1 MHVLAIVNTE
11 YHLFLLIN
19 EVMRKP
25 NSKFDIYMSKKGHGK
40 RLSLNFNFTD
50 FANARFSDLDSKVDL
65 QGKLSR
71 TQQEFLKELST
82 KSYREF
88 IFFQQQDPLIQ
99 AILRTIE
106 RIAPIYRPVVSLY
119 QDGLKP
125 YNQMLGYSLEMVRYD
140 LRVSKWLKRNGL
152 RGYSLNELI
161 NSKRYGYNRIIDNL
175 YLTFPKA
182 YDNWNR
188 KIIKQI
194 DFAAHETFKQAVE
207 KLFGWEASLLP
218 VTSNVL
224 MYLSQPIKSDSQA
237 EVDFLRKLVAKTGK
251 QIIFKL
257 HPLTSEAQIQNFK
270 KVSDDIV
277 LIKSQIP
284 AEIFLMNL
292 SHSVALSLNSTSFF
306 YESPGVKYV
315 YLSNIFRNR
324 IKRLRRYKF
333 NNPPANH
340 ILMANNF
347 EEITEIVNEN
357 G

>member
-19 EVMRKP
+19 EVIKKP
-25 NSKFDIYMSKKGHGK
+25 DSTFEIYLSKKGHGK

-50 FANARFSDLDSKVDL
+50 FANARFRDLDSKVDL
-65 QGKLSR
+65 NGKLSS
-71 TQQEFLKELST
+71 TQQDFLKELST
-82 KSYREF
+82 KSYQEF

-99 AILRTIE
+99 ALLRTIE
-106 RIAPIYRPVVSLY
+106 RISSSNRPVVSLY

-125 YNQMLGYSLEMVRYD
+125 YNQMLGYSLEMVKYD
-140 LRVSKWLKRNGL
+140 LRVAKWLKRNGL
-152 RGYSLNELI
+152 RGYSLYELI
-161 NSKRYGYNRIIDNL
+161 NSKRYGYNRIIDHL

-182 YDNWNR
+182 YDNWNG
-188 KIIKQI
+188 KAVEQI
-194 DFAAHETFKQAVE
+194 DFVSHDTFKQAVE
-207 KLFGWEASLLP
+207 KLFGWDASLLP

-237 EVDFLRKLVAKTGK
+237 EVDFLRELVAETGK
-251 QIIFKL
+251 QIILKL

-306 YESPGVKYV
+306 YDSPGVKYV
-315 YLSNIFRNR
+315 YLSNIFRDR
-324 IKRLRRYKF
+324 IKRLRRYRF
-333 NNPPANH
+333 NKPPSPH
-340 ILMANNF
+340 IVMAKDF
-347 EEITEIVNEN
+347 EDVISHVKDNS
-357 G
+357 